1 MSTNQIAIQNAL
13 DPVYPKQPNH
23 CSNCGTN
30 VIYQTLPTSPNVGWE
45 TLPFN
50 ATVKHLYSG
59 VPNYYPVQTIT
70 RPVDTL
76 YGQDFSQMFT
86 GGSSYGKRMSYQP
99 KYYPFTNRNVREFR
113 EYSDEI
119 LPYMDFREWTKHPVI
134 RDSSVNSPLH
144 TFPNPYIPP
153 RDDRY

>member
-13 DPVYPKQPNH
+13 DPIYPKAPGH
-23 CSNCGTN
+23 CDNCGVN
-30 VIYQTLPTSPNVGWE
+30 VIYQTLPTGRNVGWE
-45 TLPFN
+45 TQPFN

-86 GGSSYGKRMSYQP
+86 GGASVGKRMSYQP
-99 KYYPFTNRNVREFR
+99 KYYPFTNRNVKEFR
-113 EYSDEI
+113 EYSDDI
-119 LPYMDFREWTKHPVI
+119 LPYMDFRPWTKHPVI
-134 RDSSVNSPLH
+134 RDASLNSPLH
-144 TFPNPYIPP
+144 VYPNSFVPT